1 MSASCGIPRQPIVAR
16 MTTRPGHPVGVQ
28 SNLNRR
34 RTKQPSFY
42 GPGHSVSITSIDFL
56 SAPLRWAHARA
67 PLPEKV
73 PEPCRN
79 LQNASPTAHCIDAAE
94 TRPCRARMPKKD
106 AKLAETVTGSV
117 TESITIVPGSHVGPR
132 ESLLLPH
139 HTNRPTKSARPAR
152 LVAAPCPGPGP
163 TSRRRRPWCLRP
175 ERGDGRSM
183 AAWRRMGTRVRWSGS
198 ASSLRT
204 LLSPGVCSASQP
216 RYVASRAMCTAVLCA

>member
-1 MSASCGIPRQPIVAR
+1 MQKSAECISH
-16 MTTRPGHPVGVQ
+16 RPLH
-28 SNLNRR
+28 RR
-34 RTKQPSFY
+34 R
-42 GPGHSVSITSIDFL
+42 G
-56 SAPLRWAHARA
+56 
-67 PLPEKV
+67 
-73 PEPCRN
+73 
-79 LQNASPTAHCIDAAE
+79 NASLPG
-94 TRPCRARMPKKD
+94 KD
-106 AKLAETVTGSV
+106 AKEGRQTCGDSNRKCNRIHNNR
-117 TESITIVPGSHVGPR
+117 SRFSRGPR

-204 LLSPGVCSASQP
+204 LLSPGVCPASQP
-216 RYVASRAMCTAVLCA
+216 RYVASRAMCTAVLCLAMLCLPPPRPPAHRRRHLHPRQRCQLRRRCRVRRR